1 MRAIRIFQVIFI
13 FIIFLAL
20 ILYNVFAMGIKNIQ
34 DNWPVYRCKPSVM
47 PFAGFF
53 GHDASENLE
62 FCVQNMQTSYMSV
75 LMQPV
80 NYTLS
85 NVSTTTNELTNNLQ
99 SMRNMFSSLRGS
111 TGSGIADLYGVFLN
125 ISMVLN
131 RIVMKIKDT
140 VNKMVGTVF
149 VIIYF
154 FLGMKDTLIA
164 ASDPESPIAEMI
176 SLI

>member
-1 MRAIRIFQVIFI
+1 MLFNLFSE
-13 FIIFLAL
+13 
-20 ILYNVFAMGIKNIQ
+20 GIKKIQ
-34 DNWPVYRCKPSVM
+34 DNWPIYRCKPSVM
-47 PFAGFF
+47 PFASLF

-75 LMQPV
+75 LMEPV

-85 NVSTTTNELTNNLQ
+85 NVSTMSSGLTTNLQ
-99 SMRNMFSSLRGS
+99 SMRNMFSSLRDS
-111 TGSGIADLYGVFLN
+111 TGSGVGNLYGVFLN

-131 RIVMKIKDT
+131 QIVMKVKDT
-140 VNKMVGTVF
+140 VNKMVGVVF

-164 ASDPESPIAEMI
+164 ASDPESPISEMI

>member
-1 MRAIRIFQVIFI
+1 
-13 FIIFLAL
+13 
-20 ILYNVFAMGIKNIQ
+20 
-34 DNWPVYRCKPSVM
+34 
-47 PFAGFF
+47 
-53 GHDASENLE
+53 
-62 FCVQNMQTSYMSV
+62 
-75 LMQPV
+75 MQPV

-99 SMRNMFSSLRGS
+99 SMRNMFSSLRDS
-111 TGSGIADLYGVFLN
+111 TGSGIGDLYGVFLN

-131 RIVMKIKDT
+131 RIVLKIKDT
-140 VNKMVGTVF
+140 VNKLVGTVF

-176 SLI
+176 SLV

>member
-20 ILYNVFAMGIKNIQ
+20 ILYNVFSMGIKNIQ

-47 PFAGFF
+47 QFAGLF

-62 FCVQNMQTSYMSV
+62 FCVQIMQTIYMSV

-99 SMRNMFSSLRGS
+99 SMRNMFSSLRDS
-111 TGSGIADLYGVFLN
+111 TGSGIGDLYGVFLN

-131 RIVMKIKDT
+131 RIVLKIKDT
-140 VNKMVGTVF
+140 VNKLVGTVF

-176 SLI
+176 SLV